1 MAERGVYEHPNRGKQ
16 LLRFDGMRFLDSI
29 TPTDIDALIE
39 VRNQIVVF
47 FEAKLKDK
55 EVPFGQKLALER
67 LVKNAGRA
75 GKHAIAIIGEH
86 NVTDPSEDVF
96 LKDLL
101 VREVFTTE
109 QMQWRPPKRK
119 LYAKEA
125 ADVYIKY
132 FYKVA

>member
-67 LVKNAGRA
+67 LVRNAGRA

-109 QMQWRPPKRK
+109 QMQWSPPKRK

-125 ADVYIKY
+125 ADVYIRY

>member
-1 MAERGVYEHPNRGKQ
+1 MAERGVYEHPIRGKQ

-67 LVKNAGRA
+67 LVRNAGRA

-86 NVTDPSEDVF
+86 NITDPSEDVF

-125 ADVYIKY
+125 ADVYIRY

>member
-67 LVKNAGRA
+67 LVRNAGRA

-109 QMQWRPPKRK
+109 RMQWRPPKRK

-125 ADVYIKY
+125 ADVYIRY

>member
-1 MAERGVYEHPNRGKQ
+1 MAERGVYTNPNRGKQ

-29 TPTDIDALIE
+29 TPTDIDGLIE
-39 VRNQIVVF
+39 VRDQIIVF
-47 FEAKLKDK
+47 FEAKLQNK

-67 LVKNAGRA
+67 LVKDAGKA

-86 NVTDPSEDVF
+86 NVIDPSEDVF
-96 LKDLL
+96 MKDLL

-109 QMQWRPPKRK
+109 SQRWKPPKRR

-125 ADVYIKY
+125 ADIYIRY

>member
-1 MAERGVYEHPNRGKQ
+1 MAERGVYEHPIRGKQ

-67 LVKNAGRA
+67 LVRNAGKA

-86 NVTDPSEDVF
+86 NITDPSEDVF

-125 ADVYIKY
+125 ADVYIRY

>member
-1 MAERGVYEHPNRGKQ
+1 MAERGVYEHPSRGKQ

-67 LVKNAGRA
+67 LVRNAGRA

-125 ADVYIKY
+125 ADVYIRY

>member
-55 EVPFGQKLALER
+55 EVPFGQKLAIER
-67 LVKNAGRA
+67 LVRNAGRA

-125 ADVYIKY
+125 ADVYIRY

>member
-1 MAERGVYEHPNRGKQ
+1 
-16 LLRFDGMRFLDSI
+16 MRFLDSI

-67 LVKNAGRA
+67 LVRNAGRA

-109 QMQWRPPKRK
+109 QMRWRPPKRK

-125 ADVYIKY
+125 TDVYINH
-132 FYKVA
+132 FYKA

>member
-1 MAERGVYEHPNRGKQ
+1 MAERGVYENPKRGKQ

-29 TPTDIDALIE
+29 TPTDIDGLIE
-39 VRNQIVVF
+39 VRNQILVF
-47 FEAKLKDK
+47 FEAKLQDK

-67 LVKNAGRA
+67 LVKDAGKA

-86 NVTDPSEDVF
+86 NIIDPSEDVF

-109 QMQWRPPKRK
+109 LQRWKPPKRR

-125 ADVYIKY
+125 ADIYIRY

>member
-67 LVKNAGRA
+67 LVRNAGRA

-86 NVTDPSEDVF
+86 NITDPSEDVF

-125 ADVYIKY
+125 ADVYIRY

>member
-67 LVKNAGRA
+67 LVRNAGRA

-125 ADVYIKY
+125 ADVYIRY

>member
-67 LVKNAGRA
+67 LVRNAGRA

-125 ADVYIKY
+125 EDVYIRY

>member
-67 LVKNAGRA
+67 LVRNAGIA

-125 ADVYIKY
+125 ADVYIRY